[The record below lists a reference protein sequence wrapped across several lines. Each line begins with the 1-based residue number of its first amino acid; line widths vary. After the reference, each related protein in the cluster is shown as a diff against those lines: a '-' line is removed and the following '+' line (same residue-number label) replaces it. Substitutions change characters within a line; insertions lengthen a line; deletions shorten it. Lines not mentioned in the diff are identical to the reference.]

1 MKVEFFIS
9 FRICL
14 FPFSRLSLSL
24 SFCWSLNLFKKGG
37 FRGPQAYLYSI
48 LFCKGP
54 LFWYTHFLSL
64 LSLSTVIHIQQCKGG
79 VFKPKAADKEFQRLR
94 QHVQYLW
101 QKPARPLS
109 LLFYLLQGLAYLF
122 QKHSSNFYSNFSMFV
137 NFVTYPFQFWTL
149 SQLGLSHFSDWSPY
163 KNRRWV
169 IEVSSSVQVHGSAW
183 PRFRRRCA
191 DSRLGSRAGRFGP
204 NLVRIG
210 RLRWIGL
217 LVIGMYSYDR
227 GCEEKEE
234 QLIGVSGGM
243 SAGFFTRI
251 GNFGWP

>member
-9 FRICL
+9 FCICL
-14 FPFSRLSLSL
+14 FPFLRLSL
-24 SFCWSLNLFKKGG
+24 SFCWRLNLFKKGG
-37 FRGPQAYLYSI
+37 FRGPQAYLNSI

-109 LLFYLLQGLAYLF
+109 LLFYLLQGLALIIPKTQLKFLF
-122 QKHSSNFYSNFSMFV
+122 LFLNLCEFCHI
-137 NFVTYPFQFWTL
+137 PFQFWTL

-169 IEVSSSVQVHGSAW
+169 IQVSSSVQVHGSAW
-183 PRFRRRCA
+183 PGFRRRCA

-204 NLVRIG
+204 NLVWVG
-210 RLRWIGL
+210 KLRWIGL

-234 QLIGVSGGM
+234 QLIGLTGRM
-243 SAGFFTRI
+243 SASFFTRI